1 MPVPENTI
9 VIASDH
15 AGFKLKEYIRGELD
29 KLAIP
34 YEDVGAYNDERS
46 DYPVFISRAASKV
59 SKGIFSR
66 GIVVCGSG
74 IGASIVANR
83 FKNVRA
89 ALCVTPQMAMLSK
102 QHNNANVLVLGERII
117 SQETATEILKKWL
130 ETPFEGGRHQTRVE
144 LIETVDGSQ

>member
-1 MPVPENTI
+1 MPVSENTI
-9 VIASDH
+9 VVASDH

-29 KLAIP
+29 KMAIP

-130 ETPFEGGRHQTRVE
+130 ETSFEGGRHQTRVE